1 MHNIKDIRKDI
12 DNFKNTIKNR
22 NVDVDFDQILNLDEE
37 NRKLIQEKEKLE
49 MEKKSISKSKDETLF
64 EKSKEISNKID
75 DLSKNQKNVKDQ
87 LDQILSNIPN
97 LPLNDVPVGKDE
109 NSNKEVVKSGKI
121 KEMSFKPK
129 SHYEIGEKLNMLDFD
144 LATKTTGSRFVFVK
158 DKLASLERA
167 ISNFMI
173 DTHVNNNGYTEIS
186 PPLMA
191 TDNTMFGTGQLPK
204 FENDQFEI
212 KFDDKN
218 DRKFLIP
225 TAEVILTNMVKNQ
238 ILNLKSLPMRLVAST
253 PCFRKEAGSYGKD
266 TKGMIRQHQ
275 FYKVELVSIV
285 ENNKCIEELER
296 MTNCATKIL
305 DDLQLP
311 YRKIILSTGDMGFS
325 AEKTYDIEVWLPSEN
340 KYREI
345 SSCSSCGT
353 FQAKRMKARY
363 KNNNNENEFVGT
375 LNGRLVAS
383 TPCFRKEAGSYGK
396 DTKGM
401 IRQHQFYKVELVSI
415 VENNKCIEEL
425 ERMTNCAT
433 KILDDLQLPYR
444 KIILSTGDMGFSAEK
459 TYDIEVWLP
468 SENKYREI
476 SSCSSCGTFQAKRMK
491 ARYKNNNNEN
501 EFVGTLNGS
510 GLAVGRT
517 LIAILENY
525 QTEDGSIIIPEK
537 LRPYMNN
544 MEKIGIN

>member
-12 DNFKNTIKNR
+12 DNFKNSIKNR
-22 NVDVDFDQILNLDEE
+22 NVNIDFDKILNLDED

-49 MEKKSISKSKDETLF
+49 MEKKTVSKSKDETLF

-109 NSNKEVVKSGKI
+109 NSNKEVVKSGEI

-238 ILNLKSLPMRLVAST
+238 ILNIKSLPMRLVAST

-296 MTNCATKIL
+296 MTNCATKI
-305 DDLQLP
+305 
-311 YRKIILSTGDMGFS
+311 S
-325 AEKTYDIEVWLPSEN
+325 
-340 KYREI
+340 
-345 SSCSSCGT
+345 
-353 FQAKRMKARY
+353 
-363 KNNNNENEFVGT
+363 
-375 LNGRLVAS
+375 
-383 TPCFRKEAGSYGK
+383 
-396 DTKGM
+396 
-401 IRQHQFYKVELVSI
+401 
-415 VENNKCIEEL
+415 
-425 ERMTNCAT
+425 
-433 KILDDLQLPYR
+433 DDLQLPYR

-525 QTEDGSIIIPEK
+525 QTEDGSITIPEK

>member
-109 NSNKEVVKSGKI
+109 NSNKEVVKSGEI
-121 KEMSFKPK
+121 KEMNFKPK

-238 ILNLKSLPMRLVAST
+238 ILNFKSLPMRLVAST

-363 KNNNNENEFVGT
+363 KNNNNENEF
-375 LNGRLVAS
+375 L
-383 TPCFRKEAGSYGK
+383 
-396 DTKGM
+396 
-401 IRQHQFYKVELVSI
+401 
-415 VENNKCIEEL
+415 
-425 ERMTNCAT
+425 
-433 KILDDLQLPYR
+433 
-444 KIILSTGDMGFSAEK
+444 
-459 TYDIEVWLP
+459 
-468 SENKYREI
+468 
-476 SSCSSCGTFQAKRMK
+476 
-491 ARYKNNNNEN
+491 
-501 EFVGTLNGS
+501 GTLNGS

>member
-75 DLSKNQKNVKDQ
+75 DLSKNQKSVKDQ

-109 NSNKEVVKSGKI
+109 NSNKEIVKSGEI
-121 KEMSFKPK
+121 KQMSFKPK

-375 LNGRLVAS
+375 LNG
-383 TPCFRKEAGSYGK
+383 
-396 DTKGM
+396 
-401 IRQHQFYKVELVSI
+401 
-415 VENNKCIEEL
+415 
-425 ERMTNCAT
+425 
-433 KILDDLQLPYR
+433 
-444 KIILSTGDMGFSAEK
+444 
-459 TYDIEVWLP
+459 
-468 SENKYREI
+468 
-476 SSCSSCGTFQAKRMK
+476 
-491 ARYKNNNNEN
+491 
-501 EFVGTLNGS
+501 S